1 MSAQVK
7 TQQAS
12 FTLRAVMQRNFLFA
26 ATFLI
31 STSLLL
37 IAQKS
42 HAQTAKKIKS
52 TEEQIRDSMVT
63 ISRQLG
69 ITCTYCHN
77 TDDFK
82 NSDKPFFKIAKE
94 HMRLTQI
101 LIDSGMDGKSGPK
114 ADCYM
119 CHRGQ
124 SKPDFKE
131 PLHPIVNP
139 HKQSP

>member
-1 MSAQVK
+1 VRPIRANK
-7 TQQAS
+7 KIP
-12 FTLRAVMQRNFLFA
+12 FTFRGKSTSGLFFL

-31 STSLLL
+31 NSCFLL
-37 IAQKS
+37 IAQNAFS
-42 HAQTAKKIKS
+42 QTAKKIKS
-52 TEEQIRDSMVT
+52 TEEQIRESMVT

-69 ITCTYCHN
+69 VTCTYCHN

-82 NSDKPFFKIAKE
+82 NSEKPFFKIAKE

-101 LIDSGMDGKSGPK
+101 LIDSGMDGRSGPK

-124 SKPDFKE
+124 SKPNYKE

-139 HKQSP
+139 LKQGP